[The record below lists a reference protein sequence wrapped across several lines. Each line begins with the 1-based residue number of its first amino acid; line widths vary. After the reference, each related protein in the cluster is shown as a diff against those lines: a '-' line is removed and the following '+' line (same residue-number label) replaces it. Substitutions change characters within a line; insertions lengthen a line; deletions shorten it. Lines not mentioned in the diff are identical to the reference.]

1 MRIIGGFLKGRKIIT
16 PVDKSTR
23 PLKDMVRESIFNI
36 LDHSKNEG
44 INFKKSK
51 ILDLFSGTGS
61 FGLECISRGATK
73 VFFFENYKK
82 SYKILIENINKLN
95 CIDETQVYEKNAYN
109 FFEISE
115 IINRGFDLVFL
126 DPPFK
131 DCEINKLIRSIK
143 NFKVLKKKGIIV
155 IHRNKKT
162 KEKFPNYFKIV
173 DERIYGLSKIIFMK
187 LLY

>member
-1 MRIIGGFLKGRKIIT
+1 MRIIGGLHKGRKIFD
-16 PVDKSTR
+16 VADQSTR

-61 FGLECISRGATK
+61 FGLECVSRGASK
-73 VFFFENYKK
+73 VIFFENYKK
-82 SYKILIENINKLN
+82 TYKILIKNINKLN
-95 CIDETQVYEKNAYN
+95 CINETEVYEKNAYDSFN
-109 FFEISE
+109 ILEIRKE
-115 IINRGFDLVFL
+115 EFDLVFL

-131 DCEINKLIRSIK
+131 DVEINKLIQGIK
-143 NFKVLKKKGIIV
+143 ISKILKKKGILV

-162 KEKFPNYFKIV
+162 KENISQSL
-173 DERIYGLSKIIFMK
+173 EILRIKSYGNSKIIFGK
-187 LLY
+187 IN

>member
-1 MRIIGGFLKGRKIIT
+1 MRIIGGLLKGRKIFD
-16 PVDKSTR
+16 VADQSTR

-82 SYKILIENINKLN
+82 SYKILVENINKLN
-95 CIDETQVYEKNAYN
+95 CNDKTQVYEKNAYN
-109 FFEISE
+109 FFKITE
-115 IINRGFDLVFL
+115 IINRKIDLIFL

-131 DCEINKLIRSIK
+131 DCEINELIQNIK
-143 NFKVLKKKGIIV
+143 NFKILKKNGSII

-162 KEKFPNYFKIV
+162 IENIGEYLQIQRVENY
-173 DERIYGLSKIIFMK
+173 GNSKIIFGK
-187 LLY
+187 IN

>member
-1 MRIIGGFLKGRKIIT
+1 MRIIGGFLKGRKIFDT
-16 PVDKSTR
+16 VDKSTR

-36 LDHSKNEG
+36 LDHSKNES

-162 KEKFPNYFKIV
+162 KENISEFLHILRIENY
-173 DERIYGLSKIIFMK
+173 GNSKIIFGK
-187 LLY
+187 IN

>member
-1 MRIIGGFLKGRKIIT
+1 MRIIGGLLKGRKIFDAS
-16 PVDKSTR
+16 DKSTR

-73 VFFFENYKK
+73 VIFFENHKQ
-82 SYKILIENINKLN
+82 SYEILFKNINKLN
-95 CIDETQVYEKNAYN
+95 CINETIAYEKNAYN
-109 FFEISE
+109 CFDISE
-115 IINRGFDLVFL
+115 IKKNEFDLVFL

-131 DCEINKLIRSIK
+131 DVEINKLIQCIK
-143 NFKVLKKKGIIV
+143 TSKILKKKGIIV

-162 KEKFPNYFKIV
+162 KENISKSLKVLRTENY
-173 DERIYGLSKIIFMK
+173 GNSKIIFGK
-187 LLY
+187 IN